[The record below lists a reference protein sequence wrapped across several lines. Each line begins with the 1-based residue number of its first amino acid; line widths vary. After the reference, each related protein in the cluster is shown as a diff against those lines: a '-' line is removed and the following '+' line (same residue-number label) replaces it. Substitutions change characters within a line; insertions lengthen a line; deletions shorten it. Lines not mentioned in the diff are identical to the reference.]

1 MLLSPENLCV
11 QPLLLEQRLRVPLVG
26 IAGITSTRDLNFS
39 TFQLTSQGDLFYQS
53 FAPSSIEQDRT
64 LAAGP
69 GSKDLPV
76 APSCVKQWTQWAG
89 EAQALEDVKWLSQLE
104 QAKFL
109 VPKKEDDFI
118 VVNPEP
124 VKKCKNWLCPVNE
137 ADTKC
142 PPLSRRHFQM
152 LFLWTKI
159 YEFWL
164 RFHWSVFVRG
174 PISNIPSLVQIMAW
188 HQSGNKP
195 LSKAMMAQ
203 VTDAYMCHSASMC

>member
-1 MLLSPENLCV
+1 MLLSPENLRV

-26 IAGITSTRDLNFS
+26 IAGITCTRDLNFS

-76 APSCVKQWTQWAG
+76 VPSCVKQWTQWAG

-118 VVNPEP
+118 VVNPDP
-124 VKKCKNWLCPVNE
+124 VKKCKNRLCPVNSLRPRQNVHHFP
-137 ADTKC
+137 DHIFKC
-142 PPLSRRHFQM
+142 FFVNENIWILI
-152 LFLWTKI
+152 KI
-159 YEFWL
+159 SL
-164 RFHWSVFVRG
+164 KCVCKG
-174 PISNIPSLVQIMAW
+174 SN
-188 HQSGNKP
+188 
-195 LSKAMMAQ
+195 
-203 VTDAYMCHSASMC
+203 